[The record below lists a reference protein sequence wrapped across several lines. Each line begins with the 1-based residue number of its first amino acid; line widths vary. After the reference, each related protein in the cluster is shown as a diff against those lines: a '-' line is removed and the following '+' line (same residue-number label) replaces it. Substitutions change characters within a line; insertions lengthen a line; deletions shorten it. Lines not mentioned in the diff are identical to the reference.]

1 MESKAD
7 VAPLTWKYWERLLQ
21 LFICIRTMYNV
32 TDNVIRSMTAW
43 QMWALDNLEGKAT
56 LDNSGGAIGRDR
68 GGIGAIAGEQ
78 WEQYGSNRRNSRGA
92 TLDNSNRSNR
102 GAIGE
107 E

>member
-1 MESKAD
+1 MWRHSVGNIGKGCFNFSLAV
-7 VAPLTWKYWERLLQ
+7 VAFLN
-21 LFICIRTMYNV
+21 C
-32 TDNVIRSMTAW
+32 TDAHVYSDIIQS
-43 QMWALDNLEGKAT
+43 MWALDNLEGKAT